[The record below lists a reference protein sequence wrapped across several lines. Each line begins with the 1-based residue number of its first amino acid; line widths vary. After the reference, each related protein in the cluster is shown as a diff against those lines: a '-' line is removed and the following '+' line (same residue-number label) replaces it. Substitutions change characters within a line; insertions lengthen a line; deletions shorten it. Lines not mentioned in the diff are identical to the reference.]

1 MSAEL
6 IRRLRQARER
16 VVEAGG
22 FRFRYLRPTAEDVGE
37 MRRDRVTV
45 IGLAKRFVIG
55 WEGVREQDIVK
66 GGTDAPAEF
75 SSELWAAWCSDRPD
89 LWSVIG
95 QAVMDAYV
103 EHTAQQERAKKNS

>member
-22 FRFRYLRPTAEDVGE
+22 FKFRYLRPTAEDISE
-37 MRRDRVTV
+37 LQRDRVTI
-45 IGLAKRFVIG
+45 IGIAKRFVVG

-66 GGTDAPAEF
+66 GGTDDPAEF
-75 SSELWAAWCSDRPD
+75 SAELWAAWCSDRPD
-89 LWSVIG
+89 LWGEIG
-95 QAVMDAYV
+95 NAVMAAYAD
-103 EHTAQQERAKKNS
+103 HAAQQERAEKNS